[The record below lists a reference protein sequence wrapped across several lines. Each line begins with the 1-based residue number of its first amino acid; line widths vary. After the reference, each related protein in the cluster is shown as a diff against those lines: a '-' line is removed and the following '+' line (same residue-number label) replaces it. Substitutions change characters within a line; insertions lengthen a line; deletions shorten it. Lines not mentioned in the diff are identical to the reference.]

1 MRLFTFIVC
10 LLFAICVNAKNLKEM
25 EEDKT
30 AMEKVANKNDKP
42 TRKLF
47 LASSFND
54 VAKLFI
60 DFSGEELNGKRV
72 TFIPTASI
80 PESVKFFVSSGRKA
94 LEKMGLTVDELE
106 LTQASK
112 QEIRDKLEKNDYIYI
127 TGGNTFF
134 LLQELRKTGADEI
147 IVEQIE
153 QGKLYI
159 GESAGSII
167 MSPNIEYIKKMDD
180 CNKAPELPDFSALHV
195 IDFYPLPHH
204 TNFPFK
210 KVVEKIIAAYGE
222 RITLCPIS
230 NTQVIT
236 VNGTEIKV
244 ESRR

>member
-1 MRLFTFIVC
+1 MRQFTFIVC
-10 LLFAICVNAKNLKEM
+10 LLFTICVNAQKVEEM
-25 EEDKT
+25 EENKIVRKE
-30 AMEKVANKNDKP
+30 MANRNDKSE
-42 TRKLF
+42 RKLF
-47 LASSFND
+47 LASSFKD
-54 VAKLFI
+54 VAKLFA
-60 DFSGEELNGKRV
+60 DFAGGNLKGKRV
-72 TFIPTASI
+72 TLIPTASI
-80 PESVKFFVSSGRKA
+80 PEAVKFFVSSGRKA
-94 LEKMGLTVDELE
+94 LEKLGLTVDELE
-106 LTQASK
+106 LTQASE

-134 LLQELRKTGADEI
+134 LLQELRRTGADKI

-167 MSPNIEYIKKMDD
+167 MSPNIEYVKEMDD
-180 CNKAPELPDFSALHV
+180 CSKAPELLDFSALHV

-222 RITLCPIS
+222 RIVLYPIS

-236 VNGTEIKV
+236 VNGTEVRV
-244 ESRR
+244 ESKK